1 MGNGVTSKAY
11 NRALQDSL
19 KTIKRA
25 HKQLHVVTRTADAT
39 PTALTSRME
48 LYGILLG
55 EVAGIRSN
63 LVAYLEC
70 TRAEGQ
76 IPMQMECV
84 NRDTLQE
91 VSSLVTIVVSKVNA
105 TVYYELFQLPSGA

>member
-1 MGNGVTSKAY
+1 MSNGATSKAY
-11 NRALQDSL
+11 NGALQDSL
-19 KTIKRA
+19 RTIKQTHR
-25 HKQLHVVTRTADAT
+25 QLHVVTGTADAT
-39 PTALTSRME
+39 PTALMSRME

-84 NRDTLQE
+84 NRNSLQE
-91 VSSLVTIVVSKVNA
+91 VSSL
-105 TVYYELFQLPSGA
+105 

>member
-11 NRALQDSL
+11 NRALQNSL
-19 KTIKRA
+19 KTIKQA
-25 HKQLHVVTRTADAT
+25 HRQLHVVAKAHAT
-39 PTALTSRME
+39 PTVLTSRVE

-55 EVAGIRSN
+55 EVTGIRSN

-84 NRDTLQE
+84 NRSSLQE
-91 VSSLVTIVVSKVNA
+91 VSSL
-105 TVYYELFQLPSGA
+105 